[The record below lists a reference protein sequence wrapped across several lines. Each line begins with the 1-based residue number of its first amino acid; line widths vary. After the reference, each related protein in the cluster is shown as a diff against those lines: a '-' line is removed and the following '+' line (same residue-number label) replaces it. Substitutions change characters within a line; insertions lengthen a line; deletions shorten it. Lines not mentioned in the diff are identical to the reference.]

1 MTSVAGSPRRSPS
14 AAPAAPGTS
23 LRDALL
29 AIGVL
34 LTLLVLVEVAVPGT
48 SHTSVPEIVDGG
60 AVAAF
65 TITGLLAWHRRPHN
79 ATGRLMVA
87 TAVALWAAGMQ
98 DDEIEVMRHVGELL
112 DALPLAL
119 LMHLLLAFPSG
130 RLVGRAARVTVA
142 VAYTVSLVPPAVLE
156 LVGTGDAATAIEWTQ
171 TVVGLTTMVV
181 TFVLASRRLAT
192 TPAVVRRQLL
202 PFLGYG
208 CFAVAVIIIC
218 IAITHTNPS
227 VAVLDAVL
235 IVQLAMLC
243 GIPVAFV
250 VALTVGAF
258 GRAGEVEEVAL
269 GISEASA
276 EPGLLD
282 DLMVRALG
290 DRSARVLWSTG
301 SDGAGFVDSDGS
313 AYEVPADDGWWP
325 VGTGPYPVGGLR
337 YDRTLIADTGV
348 VSTVAAP
355 LALAIDNRR
364 LVVDLRAAVQRLDE
378 AAAEIRTSRR
388 RIVVAADAERRRI
401 ARDLHDGAQ
410 QRIVLAGLEVQRIA
424 RRAED
429 ADFVRSVGT
438 RLAEQMRTLLDDLRG
453 LVQGI
458 MPTTLQ
464 ERGLHAGVVALA
476 DQMPMPVR
484 VDVVGPMD
492 RMDAEVESTGYFVV
506 AEALTNAVKHAAAH
520 EVTVTLAAVD
530 GRLEVT
536 VTDDGRGISDASPGF
551 GLRSLQ
557 DRVAALD
564 GTVSL
569 QKGASGGTT
578 LRAEFVCA

>member
-1 MTSVAGSPRRSPS
+1 MTSVAGSPGRSAS
-14 AAPAAPGTS
+14 AAPGTS

-48 SHTSVPEIVDGG
+48 SRASVAEIVDGV

-98 DDEIEVMRHVGELL
+98 DDEIEVLRHVGVLL

-142 VAYTVSLVPPAVLE
+142 VAYTVSLVPPVAQD
-156 LVGTGDAATAIEWTQ
+156 LVGPGDIATAIEWTQ

-208 CFAVAVIIIC
+208 CFAVAVILIC

-243 GIPVAFV
+243 GIPIAFV

-269 GISEASA
+269 GIAEAVRRASPARRPHGPRVGRPAAPGCCGRRDRTEPASSTATGRRARSSA
-276 EPGLLD
+276 ASGGGP
-282 DLMVRALG
+282 
-290 DRSARVLWSTG
+290 SARVRAGRRPPLRPDAHRRHRRRLDRRRTA
-301 SDGAGFVDSDGS
+301 GARHRQPEARRRPPGRR
-313 AYEVPADDGWWP
+313 PAD
-325 VGTGPYPVGGLR
+325 
-337 YDRTLIADTGV
+337 
-348 VSTVAAP
+348 STSRP
-355 LALAIDNRR
+355 R
-364 LVVDLRAAVQRLDE
+364 
-378 AAAEIRTSRR
+378 EIRTSRR

-429 ADFVRSVGT
+429 ADFVRTVGT
-438 RLAEQMRTLLDDLRG
+438 RLTEQMRTLLDELRA

-464 ERGLHAGVVALA
+464 ERGLHAGVIALA

-484 VDVVGPMD
+484 VDVVGP
-492 RMDAEVESTGYFVV
+492 STGW
-506 AEALTNAVKHAAAH
+506 T
-520 EVTVTLAAVD
+520 
-530 GRLEVT
+530 
-536 VTDDGRGISDASPGF
+536 P
-551 GLRSLQ
+551 RSS
-557 DRVAALD
+557 RPA
-564 GTVSL
+564 TSSL
-569 QKGASGGTT
+569 P
-578 LRAEFVCA
+578 RR

>member
-1 MTSVAGSPRRSPS
+1 M
-14 AAPAAPGTS
+14 
-23 LRDALL
+23 
-29 AIGVL
+29 L

-48 SHTSVPEIVDGG
+48 SRASVAEIVDGV

-98 DDEIEVMRHVGELL
+98 DDEIEVLRHVGVLL

-142 VAYTVSLVPPAVLE
+142 VAYTVSLVPPVAE
-156 LVGTGDAATAIEWTQ
+156 DLVGPGDIATAIEWTQ

-208 CFAVAVIIIC
+208 CFAVAVIAIC

-243 GIPVAFV
+243 GLPVAFV

-269 GISEASA
+269 GIAEASA
-276 EPGLLD
+276 EPRLLD

-301 SDGAGFVDSDGS
+301 PDGAGFVDSDGS
-313 AYEVPADDGWWP
+313 PYEVPAGVGWWP
-325 VGTGPYPVGGLR
+325 VGTGPQPVGGLR

-355 LALAIDNRR
+355 LELAIDNRR
-364 LVVDLRAAVQRLDE
+364 LVVDLRAAVQQLDE

-429 ADFVRSVGT
+429 AEFVRSVGT
-438 RLAEQMRTLLDDLRG
+438 RVAEQMRTLLDDLRA

-464 ERGLHAGVVALA
+464 ERGLHAGVMALA

-484 VDVVGPMD
+484 VEVIGPLD

-506 AEALTNAVKHAAAH
+506 AEALTNAVKHADAQ
-520 EVTVTLAAVD
+520 EVTVTLAATD
-530 GRLEVT
+530 GRLKVT
-536 VTDDGRGISDASPGF
+536 VTDDGRGVADAAPGF

-564 GTVSL
+564 GTVTL
-569 QKGASGGTT
+569 QPGVSGGTT
-578 LRAEFVCA
+578 LRAEFVCV

>member
-1 MTSVAGSPRRSPS
+1 MGARRRHPVDPVHMTSVAGSPGRSAS
-14 AAPAAPGTS
+14 AAPGTS

-48 SHTSVPEIVDGG
+48 SRASVAEIVDGV

-98 DDEIEVMRHVGELL
+98 DDEIEVLRHVGVLL

-142 VAYTVSLVPPAVLE
+142 VAYTVSLVPPVAQD
-156 LVGTGDAATAIEWTQ
+156 LVGPGDIATAIEWTQ

-208 CFAVAVIIIC
+208 CFAVAVILIC

-243 GIPVAFV
+243 GIPIAFV

-258 GRAGEVEEVAL
+258 GRAGEVEEVAR
-269 GISEASA
+269 GIAEASA
-276 EPGLLD
+276 EPRLLD

-301 SDGAGFVDSDGS
+301 PNGAGFVDSDGS
-313 AYEVPADDGWWP
+313 PYEIPADVGWWP
-325 VGTGPYPVGGLR
+325 VGTRSAAGRRPPLRPDPHRRHRRRLDRRRTAGAGDRQPETRRRPPGGRPAARRGGRGDPDL
-337 YDRTLIADTGV
+337 
-348 VSTVAAP
+348 AAP
-355 LALAIDNRR
+355 HRR
-364 LVVDLRAAVQRLDE
+364 GRGRGTPTDRPRSPRRRAATHRPR
-378 AAAEIRTSRR
+378 RTRG
-388 RIVVAADAERRRI
+388 AAD
-401 ARDLHDGAQ
+401 
-410 QRIVLAGLEVQRIA
+410 
-424 RRAED
+424 
-429 ADFVRSVGT
+429 RSP
-438 RLAEQMRTLLDDLRG
+438 RG
-453 LVQGI
+453 G
-458 MPTTLQ
+458 
-464 ERGLHAGVVALA
+464 
-476 DQMPMPVR
+476 
-484 VDVVGPMD
+484 
-492 RMDAEVESTGYFVV
+492 
-506 AEALTNAVKHAAAH
+506 
-520 EVTVTLAAVD
+520 
-530 GRLEVT
+530 
-536 VTDDGRGISDASPGF
+536 
-551 GLRSLQ
+551 
-557 DRVAALD
+557 
-564 GTVSL
+564 
-569 QKGASGGTT
+569 
-578 LRAEFVCA
+578 C